1 MATSRRLEL
10 AKTLAG
16 QLRTREG
23 RNLVAVG
30 VYGSVARGEDR
41 AHSDVDVLVVLRR
54 KRAAIRHFVRDGI
67 LITILQQTPQEARAE
82 VTGSRGDLNAV
93 LGGWRSLRPLYDPS
107 GLLRKL
113 IKRARDPTEAQ
124 FREAARR
131 ALIETYE
138 DLGKVRNAVDV
149 GDEQESREMA
159 VWYAGAAAG
168 ALLDL
173 HRHASSGPAGV
184 RSSRFAAMARWAR
197 RSDGSGTRPCRWSR
211 PAGSRKPRG
220 RASSPSPSGRAFP
233 SRSSRGLAE
242 VFRLENPLTPRRE
255 GPTSAS

>member
-41 AHSDVDVLVVLRR
+41 PHSDVDVLVVLRR

-82 VTGSRGDLNAV
+82 VTGSRGDLNAA

-113 IKRARDPTEAQ
+113 MKRARDPTEAQ
-124 FREAARR
+124 FREAARQ

-149 GDEQESREMA
+149 GDEQEAREMA

-173 HRHASSGPAGV
+173 HRHVLRTGRRAFIEIRRYGAVGEAIRRLRHETLSLVETRRVAEASWAGLLALAQRKGV
-184 RSSRFAAMARWAR
+184 PLPKFA
-197 RSDGSGTRPCRWSR
+197 G
-211 PAGSRKPRG
+211 PRG
-220 RASSPSPSGRAFP
+220 S
-233 SRSSRGLAE
+233 L
-242 VFRLENPLTPRRE
+242 
-255 GPTSAS
+255 